1 MVCSLTPPPSLFTQV
16 IEETNHRGFEVPP
29 ADPQKISWI
38 KILLDPSQPRPTFV
52 NPKRTTLPRGKKPV
66 DIVTDYLTAL
76 RAYTVQT
83 LERRL
88 GREMMS
94 RTKVEYV
101 LTVPAVWS
109 DKARQMTMEA
119 AMRAG
124 LGLGGGAV
132 ADEEEEGLGL
142 LKLITEPEG
151 AAEYALRSIQ
161 PNSMKVGLYFIFLC
175 IFRGGKKNEEGPVR
189 VRVGSRGIKSSGLG

>member
-1 MVCSLTPPPSLFTQV
+1 M
-16 IEETNHRGFEVPP
+16 
-29 ADPQKISWI
+29 
-38 KILLDPSQPRPTFV
+38 
-52 NPKRTTLPRGKKPV
+52 
-66 DIVTDYLTAL
+66 
-76 RAYTVQT
+76 QT

-94 RTKVEYV
+94 KTKVEYV

-124 LGLGGGAV
+124 LGLGSGTGAE
-132 ADEEEEGLGL
+132 DGEEGMGL

-161 PNSMKVGLYFIFLC
+161 PNSMKVGYYFYISLAE
-175 IFRGGKKNEEGPVR
+175 GGVILVR
-189 VRVGSRGIKSSGLG
+189 VRV

>member
-1 MVCSLTPPPSLFTQV
+1 M
-16 IEETNHRGFEVPP
+16 
-29 ADPQKISWI
+29 A
-38 KILLDPSQPRPTFV
+38 
-52 NPKRTTLPRGKKPV
+52 
-66 DIVTDYLTAL
+66 DYLTAL

-88 GREMMS
+88 GREVMG

-124 LGLGGGAV
+124 LGLGGGA
-132 ADEEEEGLGL
+132 AAEGEEQEEEGTGL
-142 LKLITEPEG
+142 LRLITEPEG

-161 PNSMKVGLYFIFLC
+161 PNSMKVGYFFNFYIRFLQKG
-175 IFRGGKKNEEGPVR
+175 IPAR
-189 VRVGSRGIKSSGLG
+189 VRVGYGGVSDIEIWNTLDWDNLRANICGNTGGSADSMAGRSIPGIRPY

>member
-1 MVCSLTPPPSLFTQV
+1 MPPPPPAHPLSEQRP
-16 IEETNHRGFEVPP
+16 IAQRRGFEVPP

-52 NPKRTTLPRGKKPV
+52 NAKRTTLPRGKKPV
-66 DIVTDYLTAL
+66 DIVADYLTAL

-88 GREMMS
+88 GREVMG

-124 LGLGGGAV
+124 LGLGGGA
-132 ADEEEEGLGL
+132 AAEGEEQEEEGAGL
-142 LKLITEPEG
+142 LRLITEPEG

-161 PNSMKVGLYFIFLC
+161 PNSMKVGYFFIYVFC
-175 IFRGGKKNEEGPVR
+175 KRGVPVR
-189 VRVGSRGIKSSGLG
+189 EG

>member
-1 MVCSLTPPPSLFTQV
+1 M
-16 IEETNHRGFEVPP
+16 PP

-52 NPKRTTLPRGKKPV
+52 NAKRTTLPRGKKPV
-66 DIVTDYLTAL
+66 DIVADYLTAL

-88 GREMMS
+88 GREVMG

-124 LGLGGGAV
+124 LGLGGGA
-132 ADEEEEGLGL
+132 AAEGEEQEEGGTGL
-142 LKLITEPEG
+142 LRLITEPEG

-161 PNSMKVGLYFIFLC
+161 PNSMKVGYFFIFY
-175 IFRGGKKNEEGPVR
+175 IRFPQEGIYAR
-189 VRVGSRGIKSSGLG
+189 VRVGYGGG

>member
-1 MVCSLTPPPSLFTQV
+1 MVCAPFNPV
-16 IEETNHRGFEVPP
+16 AIGVAIEKKKKKTHRGFEVPP
-29 ADPQKISWI
+29 ADPQKLSWI

-88 GREMMS
+88 GREVMS
-94 RTKVEYV
+94 KSKVEYV

-124 LGLGGGAV
+124 LGLGSGTV
-132 ADEEEEGLGL
+132 AEEGEEGMGL

-161 PNSMKVGLYFIFLC
+161 PNSMKVGYSFIY
-175 IFRGGKKNEEGPVR
+175 IFRGISVSQG
-189 VRVGSRGIKSSGLG
+189 

>member
-1 MVCSLTPPPSLFTQV
+1 MSA
-16 IEETNHRGFEVPP
+16 NRGFEVPP
-29 ADPQKISWI
+29 TDPQKLSWI

-66 DIVTDYLTAL
+66 DVVTDYLTAL
-76 RAYTVQT
+76 RQYTEQT

-88 GREMMS
+88 GRDLIS
-94 RTKVEYV
+94 RSQVEYV

-124 LGLGGGAV
+124 LGLGNGGGDA
-132 ADEEEEGLGL
+132 EGSGGL

-161 PNSMKVGLYFIFLC
+161 PNSVKVG
-175 IFRGGKKNEEGPVR
+175 
-189 VRVGSRGIKSSGLG
+189 

>member
-1 MVCSLTPPPSLFTQV
+1 M
-16 IEETNHRGFEVPP
+16 PP

-52 NPKRTTLPRGKKPV
+52 NAKRTALPHGKKPV
-66 DIVTDYLTAL
+66 DIVADYLTAL

-88 GREMMS
+88 GREMMG

-124 LGLGGGAV
+124 LGLGGGA
-132 ADEEEEGLGL
+132 APAEGEEEEEEEGGVGL
-142 LKLITEPEG
+142 LRLITEPEG

-161 PNSMKVGLYFIFLC
+161 PNSMKVGFYFYIYSSEK
-175 IFRGGKKNEEGPVR
+175 GTSAR
-189 VRVGSRGIKSSGLG
+189 VRVGYGGDIEILNTPDWDHRRANICGVLGIAQI

>member
-1 MVCSLTPPPSLFTQV
+1 MR
-16 IEETNHRGFEVPP
+16 ENHRGFEVPP

-88 GREMMS
+88 GREVMS
-94 RTKVEYV
+94 RTNVEYV

-132 ADEEEEGLGL
+132 AVAVADEGEGMGL

-161 PNSMKVGLYFIFLC
+161 PNSMKVGLCLIFLC
-175 IFRGGKKNEEGPVR
+175 VFCGEKKRKTCQG
-189 VRVGSRGIKSSGLG
+189 

>member
-1 MVCSLTPPPSLFTQV
+1 
-16 IEETNHRGFEVPP
+16 
-29 ADPQKISWI
+29 
-38 KILLDPSQPRPTFV
+38 
-52 NPKRTTLPRGKKPV
+52 
-66 DIVTDYLTAL
+66 
-76 RAYTVQT
+76 
-83 LERRL
+83 
-88 GREMMS
+88 MS

-124 LGLGGGAV
+124 LGLGGEAV
-132 ADEEEEGLGL
+132 ADEGEGMGL

-161 PNSMKVGLYFIFLC
+161 PNSMKVCLYLIFLC
-175 IFRGGKKNEEGPVR
+175 LSWKRR
-189 VRVGSRGIKSSGLG
+189 VLSGLGLDLGGGVLRFAALQFGSMGEGIIWWAD